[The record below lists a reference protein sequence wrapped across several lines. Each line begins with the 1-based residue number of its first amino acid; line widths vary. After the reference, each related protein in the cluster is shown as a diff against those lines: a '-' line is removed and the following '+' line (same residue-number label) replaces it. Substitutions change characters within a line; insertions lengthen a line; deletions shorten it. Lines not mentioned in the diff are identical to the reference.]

1 MSLRFGNYQVNLDAI
16 AARIVYRWRAPLL
29 LVSIALIVVSFAP
42 SLLFII
48 SERMRPVA
56 DLSILAPETMEVTVD
71 GTPWPAE
78 VRTGIRTIVGRSGD
92 RVTRREV
99 ALEPAAPV
107 TVSLRIGWAPLRLDA
122 VALPRSAEAFRI
134 YRDQNAIRVD
144 YRLVAATESQSDAG
158 QRMMRIDPKG
168 RRESMVFRAGIPE
181 RMVTSDAYNAW
192 YDEANG
198 QDGRITVWARP
209 EGNRGEFRV
218 TLSGEQSV
226 TASATAVDAV
236 IADGKRRQAVFTSY
250 SSGVSDIFVLKQ
262 DGLIEPVGAVRGTLT
277 LRFWA
282 HQSDVCVMA
291 FLDRADPQNAMRFS
305 LVALVMEPNP
315 SLVSIAEFNAAPG
328 DIAPLAF
335 VHGEKIV
342 WGVSDTQVTRIFST
356 GFSDRRIR
364 EEAAVPGYVRG
375 LGRDPETQELAVARL
390 VNQQWDICRVASDGL
405 ECIASISA
413 PPDPRTT
420 IIVDGSQSIPFVIG
434 LRGDSAWTATP
445 DDSSLK

>member
-16 AARIVYRWRAPLL
+16 AARIIYRWRTPLL
-29 LVSIALIVVSFAP
+29 LVSIMLIVISFAP
-42 SLLFII
+42 SLLFIVT
-48 SERMRPVA
+48 ERMRPVA
-56 DLSILAPETMEVTVD
+56 DLTLIAPDTMEVTVD
-71 GTPWPAE
+71 GTPWPTE

-92 RVTRREV
+92 RVTRRDV
-99 ALEPAAPV
+99 ALEPATPV

-122 VALPRSAEAFRI
+122 VALPQSAEAFRI
-134 YRDQNAIRVD
+134 YRDQDAIRVD
-144 YRLVAATESQSDAG
+144 YRIVAATESQGDAS
-158 QRMMRIDPKG
+158 QPPATRIDPKM

-198 QDGRITVWARP
+198 QDERITVWARP
-209 EGNRGEFRV
+209 ESNRGEFRV
-218 TLSGEQSV
+218 TLSGEKSV

-236 IADGKRRQAVFTSY
+236 IADGKRKQALFTSY

-262 DGLIEPVGAVRGTLT
+262 NGLIEPVGAVRGTLT

-291 FLDRADPQNAMRFS
+291 FLDRSDPQIAMRFS

-335 VHGEKIV
+335 VDGEKIF
-342 WGVSDTQVTRIFST
+342 WGVSDAQVTRIFST
-356 GFSDRRIR
+356 GFTDRRIR
-364 EEAAVPGYVRG
+364 EEAAIPGFVRG
-375 LGRDPETQELAVARL
+375 LGRDPETQELVVARL
-390 VNQQWDICRVASDGL
+390 FNQQWDICRVLPDGL

-413 PPDPRTT
+413 PPDPRTA
-420 IIVDGSQSIPFVIG
+420 IIIDGSQSIPFIIG
-434 LRGDSAWTATP
+434 LRGDSAWTALP
-445 DDSSLK
+445 D